1 MSTAMPTPL
10 SDARVPTTHP
20 RPSAPAATRSSGRV
34 SVRRALSHT
43 QAITWRNLMQIPRNP
58 QLLIFM
64 VVQPI
69 MFVVLFAF
77 VFGGAI
83 TTPGLDYIDFL
94 IPGILVQTVAFGTT
108 NTSVGLAE
116 DLSKGL
122 VDRFRSLPIAR
133 SAVLAGRVAADTIR
147 TTLTVVIIITV
158 GYLLGF
164 DFQAGPVA
172 ALGMIG
178 LAVAFGM
185 AMSWIAAVVGL
196 RVSTPEAAQSA
207 GFIWIFPLTFASSVF
222 VPTESMPGWLQPL
235 ADANPITIVAD
246 ALRAL
251 ALGGPT
257 ATVVWQALAWIAAIA
272 GVFAPLAI
280 RAYRRVR

>member
-1 MSTAMPTPL
+1 MSTTSLSVPPTRP
-10 SDARVPTTHP
+10 VPGAGETAY
-20 RPSAPAATRSSGRV
+20 APGRV
-34 SVRRALSHT
+34 GARRVLSHT
-43 QAITWRNLMQIPRNP
+43 AAITWRNLMQIPRNP
-58 QLLIFM
+58 QLLVFM
-64 VVQPI
+64 VIQPI
-69 MFVVLFAF
+69 MFVVLFAY

-108 NTSVGLAE
+108 ATSVGLSE

-122 VDRFRSLPIAR
+122 IDRFRSLPMAR

-147 TTLTVVIIITV
+147 TTATAVIIVGV

-164 DFQAGPVA
+164 DFHAGPVPA
-172 ALGMIG
+172 VGMIA

-185 AMSWIAAVVGL
+185 AMSWIAALVGL
-196 RVSTPEAAQSA
+196 SVRNPEAAQSA

-222 VPTESMPGWLQPL
+222 VPTGSMPGWLQAF

-257 ATVVWQALAWIAAIA
+257 ATVTWQAVAWIAGITA
-272 GVFAPLAI
+272 VFAPLAI
-280 RAYRRVR
+280 RAYRRAG